1 MMRWSRFAC
10 IKAATGR
17 YGRRIGRLKL
27 AVGVFRRSQWLKL
40 AAEKEK
46 IIWPDNLHGMS
57 VRQLVQPDIGIC
69 EAYPFEFVQIRN
81 GFLILPGG
89 HGRRMFQSFDKVS
102 VKRIGLQFFL
112 IKVFEGG
119 IGGSMRL
126 IWHDGQHAVQD
137 MSSAY
142 IKSIRIAMVFQT
154 ACNVFFAASTPQ

>member
-46 IIWPDNLHGMS
+46 IVWPDNLHCMS
-57 VRQLVQPDIGIC
+57 VRQLVQPDIGIF
-69 EAYPFEFVQIRN
+69 EALPFEFVQIRN
-81 GFLILPGG
+81 GFLILPGR
-89 HGRRMFQSFDKVS
+89 HGRGVFQSFDKVS
-102 VKRIGLQFFL
+102 VKRVGLQFFL

-119 IGGSMRL
+119 IGGSMGL
-126 IWHDGQHAVQD
+126 I
-137 MSSAY
+137 
-142 IKSIRIAMVFQT
+142 
-154 ACNVFFAASTPQ
+154 